1 MEADAPLS
9 RIPLF
14 VKAGSILPMA
24 EAAQNTARAAEAEVE
39 YRIYAGADCSFT
51 LYRDSGDGYTYEQ
64 GEYELTE
71 LVWEEKTKKLFVN
84 GTEQSENVVI
94 YS

>member
-1 MEADAPLS
+1 MQTGISAWTDIHTFTIT
-9 RIPLF
+9 R
-14 VKAGSILPMA
+14 
-24 EAAQNTARAAEAEVE
+24 AAANTPYFLNTARAAEAEVE

-51 LYRDSGDGYTYEQ
+51 LYRDSGDGYAYEQ

>member
-1 MEADAPLS
+1 MHRPA
-9 RIPLF
+9 
-14 VKAGSILPMA
+14 
-24 EAAQNTARAAEAEVE
+24 AAEAEVE